1 MAFAN
6 KQKLE
11 GKQDVAVFIVN
22 GGPCIVSEELNTT
35 LEIDN
40 AQEKLNR
47 SQKSRI
53 EILKEAAQGGC
64 VSGCEG
70 QWHSCA
76 LEVLEQNGICKQAFT
91 NSIKELLENGRGK
104 FRNLT

>member
-6 KQKLE
+6 KQKRE
-11 GKQDVAVFIVN
+11 GKQDIAVFIVN
-22 GGPCIVSEELNTT
+22 GGPCIVSEVLNTT
-35 LEIDN
+35 LEMNN

-91 NSIKELLENGRGK
+91 NPIKELLERDVA
-104 FRNLT
+104 NLET